1 MGAIASEEPTTSV
14 ACSQAWMVG
23 VVLLLVVMAIVQE
36 VNLDEQEENKRKVGP
51 ASTSGQLVIRMTITP
66 ADSNVFCSLSTCA
79 CHEN

>member
-1 MGAIASEEPTTSV
+1 MESIASEEPATSV

-23 VVLLLVVMAIVQE
+23 LVLLLVVMAINQE

-51 ASTSGQLVIRMTITP
+51 ASTSGLLVVRMTTTP
-66 ADSNVFCSLSTCA
+66 ADSNGFCSLSTCA